1 MSTELR
7 ASAEGSTSAGL
18 AIGVDIGGS
27 KAAAGVVD
35 EAGRVVEQ
43 LRRPTPRDAAG
54 TEDVIAELV
63 QELSG
68 RHDVGAV
75 GVGAAGWV
83 GSDRATVLFSPHLA
97 WRDEPLRAALRARL
111 GVPVVVENDANAAAW
126 AEYCFGG
133 GRGEPVLLCVT
144 LGTGIGG
151 GLVVDGELFR
161 GRFGLAGEWGHLRVV
176 PDGRA
181 CACGNRGCWE
191 EYVSGRALAWA
202 ARELAESSPAV
213 AAGLLERVE
222 GDPTR
227 LLGEH
232 VTAAAQAG
240 DRAALDLLAEAGR
253 WLGQGIADLAAILDP
268 GTVVIGGGL
277 SELGELLLEPARE
290 RYAAVLTGRGY
301 RPELTLRT
309 AELGPAAGLIG
320 AADLARRRG

>member
-1 MSTELR
+1 
-7 ASAEGSTSAGL
+7 
-18 AIGVDIGGS
+18 
-27 KAAAGVVD
+27 
-35 EAGRVVEQ
+35 
-43 LRRPTPRDAAG
+43 
-54 TEDVIAELV
+54 
-63 QELSG
+63 
-68 RHDVGAV
+68 
-75 GVGAAGWV
+75 
-83 GSDRATVLFSPHLA
+83 
-97 WRDEPLRAALRARL
+97 
-111 GVPVVVENDANAAAW
+111 
-126 AEYCFGG
+126 
-133 GRGEPVLLCVT
+133 
-144 LGTGIGG
+144 
-151 GLVVDGELFR
+151 
-161 GRFGLAGEWGHLRVV
+161 
-176 PDGRA
+176 
-181 CACGNRGCWE
+181 
-191 EYVSGRALAWA
+191 
-202 ARELAESSPAV
+202 
-213 AAGLLERVE
+213 VE